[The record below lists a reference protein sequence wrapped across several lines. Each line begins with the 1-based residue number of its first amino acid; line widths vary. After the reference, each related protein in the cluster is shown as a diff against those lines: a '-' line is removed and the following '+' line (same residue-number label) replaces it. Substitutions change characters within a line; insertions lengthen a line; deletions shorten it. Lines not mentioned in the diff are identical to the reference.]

1 MIVAITGGT
10 GFIGR
15 KLVVRHLAQGHEVRV
30 LSRRTDVEPGA
41 KLYAG
46 DLSTSDVLRSFAGG
60 VDVLYHCA
68 GEIRDESRMHAVHV
82 DGTQNLIEA
91 ARGRIERWVQLS
103 SVGAYGRQREG
114 IVTEQNEP
122 QPLGTYEVTK
132 VLSDRLVSAA
142 SHGGAFEHATLRP
155 SNVYGAEMSNQSL
168 FGLINMI
175 RRGRFFFVGTP
186 GASANYIHVDNVV
199 EALVLCGTK
208 PEANGR
214 LFNLSDHC
222 TLETFVAVIAE
233 SAGRLPPHFRLP
245 EWSVRLLVKLLGSI
259 PGFPLTGSRVDA
271 LTGRAVYSIERI
283 EQELGYRHVVSME
296 DGLKEL
302 VGAWQR
308 RASA

>member
-30 LSRRTDVEPGA
+30 LSRRKDVQPGA
-41 KLYAG
+41 KLFSG
-46 DLSTSDVLRSFAGG
+46 DLSTSDAMRSFTGG
-60 VDVLYHCA
+60 ADVMYHCA

-82 DGTQNLIEA
+82 TGTQHLIEA
-91 ARGRIERWVQLS
+91 ASGRIGRWVQLS
-103 SVGAYGRQREG
+103 SVGAYGRRREG
-114 IVTEQNEP
+114 IVNEQTEP
-122 QPLGTYEVTK
+122 HPIGTYEATK
-132 VLSDRLVSAA
+132 VLSDEMVRAA

-199 EALVLCGTK
+199 QALMLCGTK

-222 TLETFVAVIAE
+222 TLETFVAAIAE
-233 SAGRLPPHFRLP
+233 SLGRSPSHFRLP
-245 EWSVRLLVKLLGSI
+245 EWLVRLSVKLLGGI

-271 LTGRAVYSIERI
+271 LTGHAIYSITRI
-283 EQELGYRHVVSME
+283 EHELGYRHVVSME

-302 VGAWQR
+302 VGTWQR